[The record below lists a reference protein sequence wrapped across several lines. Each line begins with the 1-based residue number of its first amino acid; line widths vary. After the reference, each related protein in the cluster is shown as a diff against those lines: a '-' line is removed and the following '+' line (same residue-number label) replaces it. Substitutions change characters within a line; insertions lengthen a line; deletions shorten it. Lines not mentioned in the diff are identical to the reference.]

1 MGHVH
6 GRQVYVLMNKNLW
19 LLILSQIFA
28 FTAAPVTVFLSGI
41 IGSQFSPIKSL
52 ATLPMAL
59 SIVGVAI
66 FAIFA
71 AKVMSIIGRRA
82 GFIFASVGSSLAALM
97 AAYSIIIESFL
108 LFNLGCFLLGA
119 GVAFSHQY
127 RFAAVET
134 VSKDMA
140 PKAISIILLAGI
152 GSAFIGPNL
161 ANISKEII
169 PEHLYAG
176 SYIALAI
183 LTLSSTIFLLFYK
196 DNHKPNNFVK
206 KDTRSY
212 FELIS
217 QPRFL
222 QALIASAFAYAVMSF
237 LMTATP
243 ISMHVMEKISLSKTG
258 LVIQLHIAAMFLPSL
273 ITGNLIKKFG
283 HSKIMYAGVVLFS
296 ITILTSLFE
305 QNFVNYLTALVFLG
319 FGWNFL
325 FISGTSL
332 LVLSYKENEK
342 FKAQGFNDLIVYSI
356 QAISS
361 LSAGVFLT
369 LTSWKIMNLFC
380 IIFLIIIVIST
391 LRADFKEKKTP

>member
-1 MGHVH
+1 MGHVY

-71 AKVMSIIGRRA
+71 SKVMSIIGRRA

-169 PEHLYAG
+169 SEHLYAG

-283 HSKIMYAGVVLFS
+283 HSKIMYAGVFLFS

-319 FGWNFL
+319 FGLNFL

-332 LVLSYKENEK
+332 LVLTYKEDEK

-356 QAISS
+356 QAVAS
-361 LSAGVFLT
+361 LSAGIFLN
-369 LTSWKIMNLFC
+369 LTSWKTINLIC
-380 IIFLIIIVIST
+380 IIFLIIIFIST
-391 LRADFKEKKTP
+391 LRADFKEKK

>member
-1 MGHVH
+1 LGHVY

-41 IGSQFSPIKSL
+41 IGSQFSPIRSL

-134 VSKDMA
+134 VNKDMA

-222 QALIASAFAYAVMSF
+222 QALIASSFAYAVMSF

-283 HSKIMYAGVVLFS
+283 HSKIMYAGVFLFS

-332 LVLSYKENEK
+332 LVLTYKEDEK

-356 QAISS
+356 QAVAS
-361 LSAGVFLT
+361 LSAGIFLN
-369 LTSWKIMNLFC
+369 LTSWKTMNLIC
-380 IIFLIIIVIST
+380 IIFLIIIFIST
-391 LRADFKEKKTP
+391 LRADFKEKK

>member
-1 MGHVH
+1 
-6 GRQVYVLMNKNLW
+6 MNKNLW

-59 SIVGVAI
+59 SIVGIAI

-71 AKVMSIIGRRA
+71 AKIMSIIGRRA
-82 GFIFASVGSSLAALM
+82 GFILASVGSSLAALM
-97 AAYSIIIESFL
+97 ASYSIIIESFL
-108 LFNLGCFLLGA
+108 LFNLGCFILGA

-134 VSKDMA
+134 VNKDMA
-140 PKAISIILLAGI
+140 PKAISIILLAGV

-169 PEHLYAG
+169 SDHLYAG
-176 SYIALAI
+176 SYVTLAI
-183 LTLSSTIFLLFYK
+183 LTLSSTIFLLFYE
-196 DNHKPNNFVK
+196 DNHRPSNFVK
-206 KDTRSY
+206 KNTRSY
-212 FELIS
+212 VELIG

-222 QALIASAFAYAVMSF
+222 QALIASSFAYAVMSF

-243 ISMHVMEKISLSKTG
+243 ISMHVMEKISLAKTG

-283 HSKIMYAGVVLFS
+283 HSKIMYSGVLLFS

-305 QNFVNYLTALVFLG
+305 QNFINYLIALIFLG

-332 LVLSYKENEK
+332 LVLSYKEEEK
-342 FKAQGFNDLIVYSI
+342 FKAQGFNDLIVYTV
-356 QAISS
+356 QAIAS
-361 LSAGVFLT
+361 LSAGIFIS
-369 LTSWKIMNLFC
+369 LTSWKIMNLVC
-380 IIFLIIIVIST
+380 IIFLIIIIIST
-391 LRADFKEKKTP
+391 FRADLKQRS

>member
-1 MGHVH
+1 MGHVY

-41 IGSQFSPIKSL
+41 IGSQFSPIRSL

-305 QNFVNYLTALVFLG
+305 QNFVNYLTALIFLG

-332 LVLSYKENEK
+332 LVLTYKEDEK

-356 QAISS
+356 QAVAS
-361 LSAGVFLT
+361 LSAGIFLN
-369 LTSWKIMNLFC
+369 LTSWKTMNLIC

-391 LRADFKEKKTP
+391 LRADLKQKK

>member
-134 VSKDMA
+134 VNKDMA

-332 LVLSYKENEK
+332 LVLTYKEDEK

-356 QAISS
+356 QAVAS
-361 LSAGVFLT
+361 LSAGIFLN
-369 LTSWKIMNLFC
+369 LTNWKTMNLIC

-391 LRADFKEKKTP
+391 LRADFKEKK

>member
-1 MGHVH
+1 
-6 GRQVYVLMNKNLW
+6 MNKNLW

-41 IGSQFSPIKSL
+41 IGSQFSPVKSL

-59 SIVGVAI
+59 SIVGIAI

-82 GFIFASVGSSLAALM
+82 GFMFASVGSSLSSLL
-97 AAYSIIIESFL
+97 AAYSIITESFI
-108 LFNLGCFLLGA
+108 LFNFACFLLGA

-134 VSKDMA
+134 VAKDMA

-152 GSAFIGPNL
+152 GSAFIGPNV
-161 ANISKEII
+161 ANITKEFIA
-169 PEHLYAG
+169 EHLYAG
-176 SYIALAI
+176 SYIALAA
-183 LTLSSTIFLLFYK
+183 LTLISTIFLLFYK
-196 DNHKPNNFVK
+196 DGHKPNLVNK
-206 KDTRSY
+206 KMTRSY
-212 FELIS
+212 LELIS

-222 QALIASAFAYAVMSF
+222 QALMASAFAYAVMSF

-243 ISMHVMEKISLSKTG
+243 ISMHVMEKISLTKTG
-258 LVIQLHIAAMFLPSL
+258 FVIQLHIAAMFLPSL

-283 HSKIMYAGVVLFS
+283 HSKVMYGGVALFS
-296 ITILTSLFE
+296 ITILTGFFE
-305 QNFVNYLTALVFLG
+305 QNFTNYLIALIFLG

-332 LVLSYKENEK
+332 LVVSYRENEK

-356 QAISS
+356 QATAS

-369 LTSWKIMNLFC
+369 LTSWKTMNLVC
-380 IIFLIIIVIST
+380 IIFLVLIIIST
-391 LRADFKEKKTP
+391 LRADLKERK